1 MSTKRFLVEFI
12 AIVLLYIAC
21 VVISS
26 SSVRAMPDGATK
38 IALALL
44 PVIPMIAMAVS
55 IIRRLNSMDELGRKI
70 QLEALAVAFVCTAL
84 TTFSYGFLETAGLPR
99 LSAFMVWPIMGGVW
113 CVATIIGTRRYQ

>member
-1 MSTKRFLVEFI
+1 MSPKRFPMEFAVILLVY
-12 AIVLLYIAC
+12 VLC
-21 VVISS
+21 VVV
-26 SSVRAMPDGATK
+26 SSVYMSSMPDGVAK

-55 IIRRLNSMDELGRKI
+55 IIRRLNAMDEMGRKI

-84 TTFSYGFLETAGLPR
+84 TTFSYGFLETAGFPR
-99 LSAFMVWPIMGGVW
+99 MSAFMVWPIMGGVW

>member
-1 MSTKRFLVEFI
+1 MSVKRFLVEFT
-12 AIVLLYIAC
+12 VTLLAYLVC
-21 VVISS
+21 VVVSS
-26 SSVRAMPDGATK
+26 TYMSFMPEGAGK

-44 PVIPMIAMAVS
+44 PVIPMIAMAIA
-55 IIRRLNSMDELGRKI
+55 IIRRLNAMDEMGRKI

-84 TTFSYGFLETAGLPR
+84 TTFSYGFLETAGFPR

>member
-1 MSTKRFLVEFI
+1 MSVKRFLVEFAVI
-12 AIVLLYIAC
+12 MLAYMLC

-26 SSVRAMPDGATK
+26 AYVSSMSDGAAK

-44 PVIPMIAMAVS
+44 PVIPMI
-55 IIRRLNSMDELGRKI
+55 
-70 QLEALAVAFVCTAL
+70 ALAVAFVCTAL
-84 TTFSYGFLETAGLPR
+84 TTFSYGFLETAGFPR